1 MGLVS
6 AILGNK
12 CQNCG
17 ARVRVP
23 LVAFGMMW
31 VCPDCAP
38 KLEQERET
46 RRLENER
53 LRREELEEARAREA
67 QVAAEK
73 AAADRRRRA
82 EDLHA
87 ACASGDRDA
96 VLRHLA
102 SGADVNTR
110 DWNGRTPLMMTAF
123 GADVEMLKLLVGKG
137 ADLNAQNASNWTA
150 LHYAAAAGRT
160 ENARVLVEAGAA
172 RDAATA
178 DGKTAAQLA
187 RDKGHDDTATA
198 IEQP

>member
-1 MGLVS
+1 MGLFD

-17 ARVRVP
+17 VRVRVP

-38 KLEQERET
+38 KMEKEREA

-67 QVAAEK
+67 QVAADK

-82 EDLHA
+82 EDLHS
-87 ACASGDRDA
+87 ACAAGERDA

-102 SGADVNTR
+102 AGADVNAR

-137 ADLNAQNASNWTA
+137 AELAAQNATGWTA

-160 ENARVLVEAGAA
+160 ESVRVLVEAGAA
-172 RDAATA
+172 RDASTS

-187 RDKGHDDTATA
+187 REKGHDETAEA
-198 IEQP
+198 IDG

>member
-1 MGLVS
+1 MGLFD
-6 AILGNK
+6 AILGKK
-12 CQNCG
+12 CHNCG

-38 KLEQERET
+38 KMEKEREA

-87 ACASGDRDA
+87 ACATGERDA

-102 SGADVNTR
+102 AGADVNAR

-123 GADVEMLKLLVGKG
+123 GADVEMLKLLAGKG
-137 ADLNAQNASNWTA
+137 ADLNAQNASGWTA
-150 LHYAAAAGRT
+150 LHYAAAAGRA

-172 RDAATA
+172 REIATS
-178 DGKTAAQLA
+178 DGKGAAQLA
-187 RDKGHDDTATA
+187 RDKGHDETAAA
-198 IEQP
+198 IEQ